1 MRKYRT
7 QQGDTWDLIALRMY
21 PKVGAEKLMNILIE
35 ANADYVDTVIFP
47 ANIILDV
54 PDVDTPVVS
63 VLPPW
68 RR

>member
-68 RR
+68 RI

>member
-35 ANADYVDTVIFP
+35 ANADYIDTVIFP

-54 PDVDTPVVS
+54 PDVDVPVVS